1 MLTRHP
7 SDFAKHVG
15 NIYTLFT
22 FSARPI
28 RLNSPATCINDW
40 YGSEVSPPT
49 EMFNS
54 EGLKLFGEEF
64 TRGWGLV
71 LQVTKNLQTAKR
83 TACQSSLPTV
93 PRGFSSAATPSS
105 FKKAKSRKK
114 ASKKNFRAILDLL
127 AGGAGTEASYINT
140 HSQTPPGWR
149 IIRPPPC
156 HLPLNITAKKHRYLE
171 RGHRLVE
178 MNMQGASV
186 CSFMTLSLI
195 CRKMAWFSLCAQR
208 KQSRL
213 TATVAFS
220 IMPCLD
226 GDSPPIP
233 QGPAVP
239 RPPLSL
245 PGQYQ
250 KTSRPPR
257 DYQSKQ
263 VDRTPLEPSVKVGKV
278 KISSVTPHA
287 SL

>member
-1 MLTRHP
+1 M
-7 SDFAKHVG
+7 
-15 NIYTLFT
+15 
-22 FSARPI
+22 
-28 RLNSPATCINDW
+28 
-40 YGSEVSPPT
+40 
-49 EMFNS
+49 
-54 EGLKLFGEEF
+54 
-64 TRGWGLV
+64 
-71 LQVTKNLQTAKR
+71 
-83 TACQSSLPTV
+83 
-93 PRGFSSAATPSS
+93 
-105 FKKAKSRKK
+105 
-114 ASKKNFRAILDLL
+114 DLL

-171 RGHRLVE
+171 RGHQPVE

-186 CSFMTLSLI
+186 CSFMTLSFI
-195 CRKMAWFSLCAQR
+195 CRKMAWFFLCAQR

-245 PGQYQ
+245 PDRYQ

-263 VDRTPLEPSVKVGKV
+263 VDHTPLEPSVKVGKV